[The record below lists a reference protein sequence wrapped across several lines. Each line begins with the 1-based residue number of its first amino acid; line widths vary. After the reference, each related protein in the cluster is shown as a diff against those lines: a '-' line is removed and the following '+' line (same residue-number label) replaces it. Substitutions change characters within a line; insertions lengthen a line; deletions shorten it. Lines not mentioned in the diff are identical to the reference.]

1 VASVSEGTVTAVAG
15 GTATITATAAGRSAA
30 ATVTVENVFDV
41 DARGVPRFIAQD
53 YIELPKIARVSRF
66 RSGIGHDYSDSV
78 ERCRS
83 MKHYFQPSGAVDWG
97 SVTITAPVS
106 GKVESLQNETTFGT
120 QVQIVPNEQ
129 TAFTVILFHVRP
141 AASLV
146 IGASVVAG
154 QPIGTHIGSQTMSDI
169 AIRVSTPR
177 GLRFVSYFD
186 AMSDSLFQRYAAR
199 GVASRSAMIIGA
211 AERDANALTCSGE
224 QFQSA
229 GTLTNWVDLR

>member
-1 VASVSEGTVTAVAG
+1 
-15 GTATITATAAGRSAA
+15 
-30 ATVTVENVFDV
+30 
-41 DARGVPRFIAQD
+41 
-53 YIELPKIARVSRF
+53 
-66 RSGIGHDYSDSV
+66 
-78 ERCRS
+78 
-83 MKHYFQPSGAVDWG
+83 
-97 SVTITAPVS
+97 
-106 GKVESLQNETTFGT
+106 
-120 QVQIVPNEQ
+120 
-129 TAFTVILFHVRP
+129 
-141 AASLV
+141 
-146 IGASVVAG
+146 
-154 QPIGTHIGSQTMSDI
+154 MSDI